1 MVPLFLCLCCLF
13 SLVSRLSFQIP
24 HFLLAFGISDSNFGF
39 VVSHFG
45 LGLRHC
51 DALIAGLPG
60 SPPPLFRSL
69 NTNFTS
75 EGISTSSCELTRT
88 IPGEDGPSTTHNTR
102 DNSTERD
109 LPHVSPS
116 PRYIKKHSGRAPPEF
131 FLSTIRSLLLSPI
144 TEPMTSAHYPSLVAA
159 LELALPR
166 IIKMPFLLPVRFCL
180 SLLSEKAHY
189 ALPFP
194 FWH

>member
-1 MVPLFLCLCCLF
+1 MVGSSLSLSLLPLLSRLS
-13 SLVSRLSFQIP
+13 SLVSRSK
-24 HFLLAFGISDSNFGF
+24 FLIFFWLLGFRIRISVLCF

-51 DALIAGLPG
+51 GALIAGLPG

-102 DNSTERD
+102 DNSRERD

-116 PRYIKKHSGRAPPEF
+116 PRAYIQRNIADALRLNSFLAP
-131 FLSTIRSLLLSPI
+131 
-144 TEPMTSAHYPSLVAA
+144 
-159 LELALPR
+159 
-166 IIKMPFLLPVRFCL
+166 
-180 SLLSEKAHY
+180 
-189 ALPFP
+189 
-194 FWH
+194 